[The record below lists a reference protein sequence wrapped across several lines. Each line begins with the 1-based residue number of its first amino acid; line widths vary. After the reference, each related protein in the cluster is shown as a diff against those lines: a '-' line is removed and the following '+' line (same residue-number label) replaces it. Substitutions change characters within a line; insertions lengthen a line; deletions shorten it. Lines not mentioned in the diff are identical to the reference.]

1 MQLLLEWCLRVIDE
15 GAQRAGILKPP
26 NLLGDIGSTGEVS
39 AAIAAYI
46 LDEIFVHISMQS
58 GNSDVVHIVRN
69 INDRTHYIRK
79 KDYETFAS
87 AETTLLRLCQTY
99 YQKQFGE
106 LREGLRIYFREA
118 TERLPSLLRA
128 QRVSAIKP
136 RG

>member
-1 MQLLLEWCLRVIDE
+1 MSAVPIKCVTYV
-15 GAQRAGILKPP
+15 
-26 NLLGDIGSTGEVS
+26 IGSPGEAS
-39 AAIAAYI
+39 AEIAAYI
-46 LDEIFVHISMQS
+46 LDEMFVHISMQS

-69 INDRTHYIRK
+69 INDRTHYVRK
-79 KDYETFAS
+79 KDYETFDS

-118 TERLPSLLRA
+118 TERLPGLLRA